1 MSEFGWAPILGT
13 SMASR
18 SLYIAQGK
26 GVAVSEMAMARVDTF
41 TRTDGTH
48 LGSGAGGGS
57 AMSSSA
63 GAAGVDLYA
72 GAQKLEQFSRTDA
85 DRAKNKDEIQ
95 IITKE
100 LSNPKFVAG
109 FGSIGGEEFFSY
121 LNISDSL
128 HRTGGEAWEKWNT
141 DMKAKILNLQNADGT
156 WSGSHCITGRV
167 AVTSAAILI
176 LLADREQASVPSK

>member
-72 GAQKLEQFSRTDA
+72 GNHRSGK
-85 DRAKNKDEIQ
+85 
-95 IITKE
+95 IIASPPFMSSDPGATAISP
-100 LSNPKFVAG
+100 LRSNF
-109 FGSIGGEEFFSY
+109 
-121 LNISDSL
+121 
-128 HRTGGEAWEKWNT
+128 
-141 DMKAKILNLQNADGT
+141 
-156 WSGSHCITGRV
+156 
-167 AVTSAAILI
+167 
-176 LLADREQASVPSK
+176 